1 MNRPFLI
8 PAILTMLAAAGP
20 AFAVDPNMP
29 GGEAPASA
37 PAKTLSDYL
46 ADLGGD
52 DAPERLY
59 AARTLRGEARRAL
72 HAIARTPADSLAS
85 LNAQSVLVEVDAR
98 LPLACRSALQYAN
111 SAPLCAEML
120 ADLEHVELIE
130 EVRASRARVT
140 AKCALKRLDA
150 ATIRLEALLAAS
162 LAAPTTTPPAAATP

>member
-1 MNRPFLI
+1 MKRPILI
-8 PAILTMLAAAGP
+8 PALLAMFTAAGP
-20 AFAVDPNMP
+20 ALAVDPNLP
-29 GGEAPASA
+29 GGEAPTSA

-52 DAPERLY
+52 DSPERLY

-72 HAIARTPADSLAS
+72 HAIAHAPPDSIAS

-98 LPLACRSALQYAN
+98 LPLACRSALLYAN

-130 EVRASRARVT
+130 EVRASRVHVT

-150 ATIRLEALLAAS
+150 ATLRLEALLTAPLTAPQAA
-162 LAAPTTTPPAAATP
+162 AAP